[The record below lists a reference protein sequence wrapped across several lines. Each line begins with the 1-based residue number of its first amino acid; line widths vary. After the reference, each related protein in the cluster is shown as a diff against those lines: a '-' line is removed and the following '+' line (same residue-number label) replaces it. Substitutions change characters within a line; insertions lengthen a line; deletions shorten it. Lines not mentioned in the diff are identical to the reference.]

1 MFRNASEKKSKL
13 KKNNFK
19 LTLDDL
25 EEQSSQKRGSA
36 SDSYWLISVQSEKEI
51 SPSNVSHDKI
61 TANMVFEIGAKKS

>member
-1 MFRNASEKKSKL
+1 M
-13 KKNNFK
+13 
-19 LTLDDL
+19 DDL

-61 TANMVFEIGAKKS
+61 TANMVFEIGAKNKLKTVLNFSLC